1 MLCLQAM
8 SFSGLTGGC
17 TISSLFQEEYVQC
30 CNLLRLF
37 LCFILNSNG
46 IATERDQDVLLP
58 KKGPL
63 NLNHL
68 LLQLD
73 EVEDPRFFFSSQ
85 GKISLQREKKKSVQI
100 LQQLTVK
107 TR

>member
-46 IATERDQDVLLP
+46 IATEKDQDVLLP

-73 EVEDPRFFFSSQ
+73 EVEDPRFFFLT
-85 GKISLQREKKKSVQI
+85 GKD
-100 LQQLTVK
+100 
-107 TR
+107 